1 MKYATEKKKI
11 LLAQLQK
18 SMKSD
23 TVKTKKQHKKCDNTL
38 K

>member
-1 MKYATEKKKI
+1 MLQRKTT
-11 LLAQLQK
+11 LLALLQK

-23 TVKTKKQHKKCDNTL
+23 TVKNKNKHKKCDNTL